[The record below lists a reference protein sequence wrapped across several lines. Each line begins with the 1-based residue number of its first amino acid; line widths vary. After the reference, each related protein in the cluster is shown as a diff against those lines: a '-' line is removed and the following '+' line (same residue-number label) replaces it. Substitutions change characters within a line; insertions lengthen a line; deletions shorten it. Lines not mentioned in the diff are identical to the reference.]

1 MITKELVDFIK
12 KSKGEGHSNDAIKDV
27 LVKNGWLASDVEE
40 GFKQL
45 VTPLPAPI
53 PVTPTPVAP
62 ALAPQTP
69 NIPMQPVSAAQPAPA
84 PAMPH
89 LQNVG
94 MNMPHVG
101 VGIPNMQTR
110 PSVVTPNL
118 NQMPNQMPPMQRT
131 AAVSVMPKRRGLSP
145 VLIIVIL
152 LLFAGGASGYYFRDS
167 LKTLPVVKTFFPAEQ
182 TTAPI
187 VPPEENPVAPV
198 GNDLKNDLNQDIE
211 PLAPQSSL
219 PALVEAKRQA
229 IYLAAMAQDYEKLVA
244 EADISVRSSKNFTE
258 GPIAG
263 FVRFL
268 NGGVDEAAKKTAYE
282 IIPLLLKTS
291 YAVENYPNT
300 PRTYVW
306 PSVAVKPVGGTTQL
320 TDQELAQLKTF
331 MTDQEI
337 ESTKKFGYY
346 SFRLK
351 ITSDG
356 KWTAFVSGD

>member
-198 GNDLKNDLNQDIE
+198 VENKTSSETTTTQAGLALPSDLLVFADKLDSCAKYKSSFVHPFTGENMYREILGVIAGKCNYVEQMPNGGKMECKYVESDRITVAQYYKDMANAESEEVNISGNLFNEKPKITYKVNGKEVENPLQAALNNGTC
-211 PLAPQSSL
+211 
-219 PALVEAKRQA
+219 V
-229 IYLAAMAQDYEKLVA
+229 
-244 EADISVRSSKNFTE
+244 ISV
-258 GPIAG
+258 
-263 FVRFL
+263 
-268 NGGVDEAAKKTAYE
+268 Y
-282 IIPLLLKTS
+282 
-291 YAVENYPNT
+291 
-300 PRTYVW
+300 
-306 PSVAVKPVGGTTQL
+306 
-320 TDQELAQLKTF
+320 
-331 MTDQEI
+331 
-337 ESTKKFGYY
+337 
-346 SFRLK
+346 
-351 ITSDG
+351 
-356 KWTAFVSGD
+356 